1 MIAGAC
7 LVWAGLWYLSESECV
22 YSKSKKETKSCKHKP
37 SLSFHRTC
45 FDKTPGNAAA
55 VRGFFQ
61 SGENKSHPFPSRVS
75 QCSDPES
82 DLAKN
87 EKKDIKRGDLFGSA
101 ESTPEVLRDSFPISH
116 CSLELLLRISSG
128 IERLIYLD
136 SLRRLVRDGNFA
148 SWT

>member
-1 MIAGAC
+1 MKANVCIARAKKKQK
-7 LVWAGLWYLSESECV
+7 AANISPHYLFIE
-22 YSKSKKETKSCKHKP
+22 
-37 SLSFHRTC
+37 
-45 FDKTPGNAAA
+45 
-55 VRGFFQ
+55 
-61 SGENKSHPFPSRVS
+61 RVS
-75 QCSDPES
+75 TRLLEMLQLSAGSFKVVKTKATLFLLGFPQCSDPES